1 MHMVLQI
8 FHSIRLSRSISG
20 DLGEVLESLLCA
32 CCHSGLS
39 FLLSLDESWRTDC
52 TLLSRT
58 ILDIVFVSPLPLK
71 IGCTGWQHTVPARV
85 ALARRNNTV
94 QSNGNIVLCKWSMR
108 VDPCH

>member
-1 MHMVLQI
+1 MHKVLQN
-8 FHSIRLSRSISG
+8 FHNIRLSRNISG
-20 DLGEVLESLLCA
+20 DLGGVLENLLCA

-58 ILDIVFVSPLPLK
+58 ILDIVFVSPLQAK
-71 IGCTGWQHTVPARV
+71 IGCTGWQHIVHARV

-94 QSNGNIVLCKWSMR
+94 QSKGKIVLCKCSMK
-108 VDPCH
+108 VNPCH